1 MPGQASRDRSVSLSA
16 ELELTLIGHP
26 RGQIRDLEA
35 RVEILSGGKDEAL
48 GEMRNVVKD
57 LMTEN
62 QNLRNMLRSLAT
74 FIGEGLGGVLPKLGW
89 DLSDFNTWVNKGE
102 TDTAWEGYQRR
113 KKLSHQAQADAAVA
127 GTSSLNPTQG
137 QKRPAEDVS
146 LSGQTKRTRGDDG
159 ESRASNGFNNLL
171 SPVTSSNNVY
181 PQDSRNLERPAI
193 FSDMMRNSANSGM
206 FVQSPSPSSSSLPYG
221 GVQGTMVDGY
231 QNSYLG
237 GMNMPPLHQPIHQ
250 TAFDS
255 HNGPPQTRGS
265 TLSAPVA
272 PDDEELDNDPNK
284 SEAYKLIHYHLENYK
299 RNSSYCLPSSL
310 RPTATQRSI
319 PHESVLDSILHP
331 ELRDRLIVNRPKY
344 ELTDFLIQYRRA
356 VTIHGDDVLAHSNW
370 EVSEQFFRTYPFLAD
385 PAIFA
390 LCNRWRKERGES
402 PLRIEDFGASA

>member
-1 MPGQASRDRSVSLSA
+1 
-16 ELELTLIGHP
+16 
-26 RGQIRDLEA
+26 
-35 RVEILSGGKDEAL
+35 
-48 GEMRNVVKD
+48 MRNVVKD
-57 LMTEN
+57 LMAEN

-127 GTSSLNPTQG
+127 GTSSLNSTQG
-137 QKRPAEDVS
+137 QKRPAEDGS
-146 LSGQTKRTRGDDG
+146 LSGQSKRPRGDDG

-171 SPVTSSNNVY
+171 SPVTSSSNVY
-181 PQDSRNLERPAI
+181 PQDSRNLDRPAM

-206 FVQSPSPSSSSLPYG
+206 FAQSPTPSSSSLPYG

-250 TAFDS
+250 PAYDS

-265 TLSAPVA
+265 TLPAPVA

-310 RPTATQRSI
+310 RPTPTQRSI

-385 PAIFA
+385 PAIFT

>member
-1 MPGQASRDRSVSLSA
+1 MCVEKYLQCLP
-16 ELELTLIGHP
+16 LIV
-26 RGQIRDLEA
+26 L
-35 RVEILSGGKDEAL
+35 L
-48 GEMRNVVKD
+48 D

-284 SEAYKLIHYHLENYK
+284 SEAYKLIQYVV
-299 RNSSYCLPSSL
+299 
-310 RPTATQRSI
+310 A
-319 PHESVLDSILHP
+319 
-331 ELRDRLIVNRPKY
+331 
-344 ELTDFLIQYRRA
+344 FLIIEPS
-356 VTIHGDDVLAHSNW
+356 V
-370 EVSEQFFRTYPFLAD
+370 AD
-385 PAIFA
+385 IC
-390 LCNRWRKERGES
+390 L
-402 PLRIEDFGASA
+402 